1 MPDTVLPVQEDPE
14 GRHQWRPDKDVAA
27 TFTDQ
32 LAGYLRDEI
41 SQGRLTGR
49 LLSEPEMFKQYGV
62 SRWVIR
68 EALDK
73 LKTEGLLK
81 AIPKRGTW
89 VVPPEERRPEPLPG
103 CRSDSCVTQGR
114 VGRTKH

>member
-1 MPDTVLPVQEDPE
+1 MIAVPDTVLPVQEDPT
-14 GRHQWRPDKDVAA
+14 GRRQWRPDKDVAA

-41 SQGRLTGR
+41 SQGRLTGK
-49 LLSEPEMFKQYGV
+49 LPGEPEMTGLYGV

-68 EALDK
+68 EALER
-73 LKTEGLLK
+73 LKGEGLLK

-89 VVPPEERRPEPLPG
+89 VVPPGERRPPEE
-103 CRSDSCVTQGR
+103 
-114 VGRTKH
+114 RTPRP